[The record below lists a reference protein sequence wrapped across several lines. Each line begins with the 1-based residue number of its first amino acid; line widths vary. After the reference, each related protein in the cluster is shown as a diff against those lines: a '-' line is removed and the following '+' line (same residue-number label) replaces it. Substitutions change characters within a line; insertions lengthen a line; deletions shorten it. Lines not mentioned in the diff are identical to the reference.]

1 MDNFDLKKYL
11 AEGKL
16 NEDKTTDDADRW
28 VEFLNQKLDLENL
41 KKEFGASLRSEEDYD
56 IDYFNVIDNIANQK
70 IE

>member
-16 NEDKTTDDADRW
+16 FEDEMTDDADRW
-28 VEFLNQKLDLENL
+28 VEFLQQKLDLGNL
-41 KKEFGASLRSEEDYD
+41 KQEFGASLRSDEDYSV
-56 IDYFNVIDNIANQK
+56 DYFNILNDLTQE

>member
-41 KKEFGASLRSEEDYD
+41 KKEFGTSLRSEEDYD

>member
-16 NEDKTTDDADRW
+16 NEDETTDDADRW

-41 KKEFGASLRSEEDYD
+41 KQEFGAGLRSEEDYAL
-56 IDYFNVIDNIANQK
+56 DYFNVIDDITNQS
-70 IE
+70 I